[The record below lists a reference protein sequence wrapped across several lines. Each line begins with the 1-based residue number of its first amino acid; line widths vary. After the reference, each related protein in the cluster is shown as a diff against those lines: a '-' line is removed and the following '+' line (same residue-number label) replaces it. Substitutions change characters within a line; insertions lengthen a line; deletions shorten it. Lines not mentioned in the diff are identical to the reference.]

1 MINWGVVI
9 VGFLAE
15 IILGAIL
22 GVLIPGWGALLGVLL
37 AGMLVGYMVGGDA
50 GNGAANGAVAGAF
63 GAIVLSIL
71 LLIFVTILLGLIGF
85 AAASITSV
93 ILLVGSIGV
102 ILIMALGGAI
112 GSLIKGEPE
121 NPVEVI

>member
-1 MINWGVVI
+1 MINWGAVI
-9 VGFLAE
+9 IGFFAA
-15 IILGAIL
+15 IVLGGL
-22 GVLIPGWGALLGVLL
+22 FGVIIPGWGALLGMLL

-71 LLIFVTILLGLIGF
+71 FLIFGTILLGIIGF

-93 ILLVGSIGV
+93 FLLIGSLGV
-102 ILIMALGGAI
+102 VIVMGVGGAI
-112 GSLIKGEPE
+112 GSLIKDGPA
-121 NPVEVI
+121 VV